1 MKRKYIKTNRSN
13 FITKELCKAIMQM
26 PKLCNLYLDVRSDEN
41 RSKTDLVE
49 CNNLI
54 TDEICFAK
62 IFNDFFVNVVSNP
75 GLNIFKDNF
84 GKGDVSNYDNQSS
97 IISIKQHITNKNRVF
112 SFRNVTKERFILRL
126 RH

>member
-1 MKRKYIKTNRSN
+1 
-13 FITKELCKAIMQM
+13 MQM
-26 PKLCNLYLDVRSDEN
+26 SKLCNLYLDVRSDEN

-54 TDEICFAK
+54 TDEICFTK

-84 GKGDVSNYDNQSS
+84 GKGDVSNYDNHSS